1 MKNLGGENYEQEKLN
16 TKKNENEYKIF
27 FKKIIR
33 KLRKNASLTQKQAS
47 EIMGV
52 DISTWE
58 RYDAGK
64 TMPKIHFIELFC
76 IKTKQDFNELENI
89 MNQK

>member
-47 EIMGV
+47 EI
-52 DISTWE
+52 
-58 RYDAGK
+58 YK
-64 TMPKIHFIELFC
+64 FFH
-76 IKTKQDFNELENI
+76 N
-89 MNQK
+89 

>member
-1 MKNLGGENYEQEKLN
+1 MKNLGVENYEQQN
-16 TKKNENEYKIF
+16 KIF
-27 FKKIIR
+27 FKNIIR

-58 RYDAGK
+58 RYEAGK